1 MNSLA
6 PLQPESVIPPV
17 RPTTDIPAVRER
29 VRLAAGNGVY
39 LVVAVDGE
47 RKKVD
52 LISVEGTAYLLEN
65 IPFSALRRLAAA
77 KGHRSNQSR

>member
-29 VRLAAGNGVY
+29 VRLTRGNGVY
-39 LVVAVDGE
+39 VVVAVDGE
-47 RKKVD
+47 RKKV
-52 LISVEGTAYLLEN
+52 L
-65 IPFSALRRLAAA
+65 
-77 KGHRSNQSR
+77 